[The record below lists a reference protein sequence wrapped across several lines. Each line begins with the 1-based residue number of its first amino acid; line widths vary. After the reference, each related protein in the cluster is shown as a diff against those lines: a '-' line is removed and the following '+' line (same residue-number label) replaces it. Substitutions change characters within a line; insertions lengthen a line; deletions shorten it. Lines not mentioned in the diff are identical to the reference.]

1 MCFPLGTS
9 LSSLRT
15 WDSIRTWTHDI
26 HHVFELSEEFISAG
40 MKKEFDN
47 LQYVLRNHTL
57 DFETRIAALIFVIQR
72 EELQICIKN
81 WSHAFW
87 GT

>member
-1 MCFPLGTS
+1 MS
-9 LSSLRT
+9 K
-15 WDSIRTWTHDI
+15 
-26 HHVFELSEEFISAG
+26 EFISAG

-81 WSHAFW
+81 
-87 GT
+87 